1 MQAGSDRHIRLA
13 DMKLPAATLWFH
25 FRHGWPLGAR
35 TCSLLAAP
43 CASSRRE
50 SRWSGIIAVAAQRAL
65 PWPAS
70 SLLEFPLHK
79 VALAAGQPAA
89 REVLQDRMCGEV
101 TSRHMNV
108 ALCGFVVLRVPIGH
122 PAFIQAWADERLM
135 EEKRL
140 LHETL
145 APRTPRRPSTTFCA
159 PIAGY
164 AAACGSTSAAFPA
177 IAQLIWTSCPHRQ
190 ARQTPRA
197 HLRLEFRGARAKTV
211 GSPAAPSSAAAGSS
225 SSEVAKALHGNG
237 EDATPTVHPSG
248 LSSVAHG
255 DRCAGCAGWREKSE
269 EGRGFLAPAPTS
281 FHAEN
286 DKAAAAST
294 EQLRI
299 SVPCMVCR
307 RVRCAGQRHARLRIG
322 RWPRQAVTRELVE
335 GSIADACCF
344 IETNLHHARTQSSSS
359 EEKERRER
367 R

>member
-1 MQAGSDRHIRLA
+1 MLA
-13 DMKLPAATLWFH
+13 TSV
-25 FRHGWPLGAR
+25 R
-35 TCSLLAAP
+35 
-43 CASSRRE
+43 
-50 SRWSGIIAVAAQRAL
+50 
-65 PWPAS
+65 
-70 SLLEFPLHK
+70 
-79 VALAAGQPAA
+79 QP
-89 REVLQDRMCGEV
+89 
-101 TSRHMNV
+101 
-108 ALCGFVVLRVPIGH
+108 
-122 PAFIQAWADERLM
+122 
-135 EEKRL
+135 
-140 LHETL
+140 
-145 APRTPRRPSTTFCA
+145 
-159 PIAGY
+159 
-164 AAACGSTSAAFPA
+164 
-177 IAQLIWTSCPHRQ
+177 
-190 ARQTPRA
+190 
-197 HLRLEFRGARAKTV
+197 GARAKTV